1 MPSGWLDAKLVP
13 LAKSI
18 GDNRLCFHGEPGRAC
33 STCRRNTEMCAHGS
47 FRWAC
52 RSCNART
59 MPERLSAC
67 SDWTRNTLPRYD
79 WTTAPWIE
87 RQRNN
92 FATNTAVSAN
102 SAATNSASAN
112 KPCHSFSAESAE
124 PICVLAGTKGELGL
138 PFLRCSTVGGLGAAL
153 RKRSALSLSLL
164 PCLPLSPVIGAVG
177 DWGGG

>member
-87 RQRNN
+87 RRRNN

-102 SAATNSASAN
+102 SVATNSASASYRWTDRDCGCSRLSVGLDRLN
-112 KPCHSFSAESAE
+112 
-124 PICVLAGTKGELGL
+124 VAGRATQY
-138 PFLRCSTVGGLGAAL
+138 R
-153 RKRSALSLSLL
+153 
-164 PCLPLSPVIGAVG
+164 
-177 DWGGG
+177 